1 MNKRIKKKILSR
13 HGFPS
18 IMSYKK
24 FKKEL
29 DKAKRP
35 MEHINYEYTEQFLR
49 ECSEM
54 YTHSLEYQMLEMLR
68 TKENENN
75 G

>member
-18 IMSYKK
+18 IKSYKK
-24 FKKEL
+24 FKKKL
-29 DKAKRP
+29 NKAKRL
-35 MEHINYEYTEQFLR
+35 MEHINYEYTEQFLQ
-49 ECSEM
+49 ECTEM
-54 YTHSLEYQMLEMLR
+54 YPYSLEYQILEMLR
-68 TKENENN
+68 KKENENK

>member
-18 IMSYKK
+18 IKSYKK
-24 FKKEL
+24 FKKEF
-29 DKAKRP
+29 DKVKRSI
-35 MEHINYEYTEQFLR
+35 EHINYECTKQFLR
-49 ECSEM
+49 E
-54 YTHSLEYQMLEMLR
+54 YAHIVEMLR
-68 TKENENN
+68 TEENENK

>member
-1 MNKRIKKKILSR
+1 MNKRIKKKIISR
-13 HGFPS
+13 HGFHS
-18 IMSYKK
+18 IKSYKK
-24 FKKEL
+24 FKKEF
-29 DKAKRP
+29 DKAKRVIGS
-35 MEHINYEYTEQFLR
+35 INYECTKQFLR

-54 YTHSLEYQMLEMLR
+54 YPYSLEYQILEMLR